1 MHTTSSLVN
10 QFFYI
15 LCNEGH
21 FPEFTIIFPPLIPT
35 INLVFPA
42 FTFNPLSRMLALQ
55 SVTCLLSCSIVG
67 AISNNSSTY
76 NKWPLIQTRLPS
88 LSPAY
93 VRTAV
98 DTMQAHP
105 HPSSSKPISK
115 PLSGQISS
123 LNLQKHSTASSLHGV
138 SLLRFAWWKW
148 HQWFPCQAWSQ
159 NEGRHTRSRSGYIT
173 LQTA

>member
-1 MHTTSSLVN
+1 MHTTSPLVN
-10 QFFYI
+10 KFFYI

-88 LSPAY
+88 LSPAF
-93 VRTAV
+93 VRTTV

-115 PLSGQISS
+115 PLSGQILLCMVFLFYVSHDEKDISGS
-123 LNLQKHSTASSLHGV
+123 LARHEAKTREDILEVGLATLHCRQD
-138 SLLRFAWWKW
+138 S
-148 HQWFPCQAWSQ
+148 C
-159 NEGRHTRSRSGYIT
+159 
-173 LQTA
+173 